1 MTLNIMTQTG
11 KSEVETIEEFECMG
25 ITFFIHETNY
35 GAFAVSEKSS
45 GHRIFLAENDCVL
58 SAKTK
63 IEKILESNTVEK
75 FQRLIDGAIKDHGAA
90 NE

>member
-1 MTLNIMTQTG
+1 MNIMTQTG

-25 ITFFIHETNY
+25 ITFFIHQTNF

-45 GHRIFLAENDCVL
+45 GHRVCLSENDCVL
-58 SAKTK
+58 SAKNK

-75 FQRLIDGAIKDHGAA
+75 FQRFIDKAIKIHGVA